1 MSYRLLAAGA
11 VLVALLKAIY
21 HRLTRISVRHVP
33 GPPSPSFFIGNMREF
48 HQRPVAEADFEWQA
62 KYGDIVRFKAAFGE
76 DRILVIDPKALQY
89 IYQTSGYNFRK
100 PAEINELSRI
110 IAGNGILSAESDVH
124 KRHRKVLLPGFG
136 APECRAFWPIFCYHA
151 TQLSSKWKDIIS
163 TSLNEEAVVD
173 VPRWTSRVMLD
184 AIGEAAFDYR
194 FGAMDD
200 DETPLSKAY
209 SRLVSE
215 TFGALPDAAI
225 FTQNLWAYIPSE
237 WLHIISSYTPGMD
250 FTLARHTE
258 KIATDVAKEL
268 VEIKTRELLQGGVNR
283 DVMSLLVKANTTE
296 NDNARLDEDELLAQ
310 MRTIMLAGHETTA
323 NTVNW
328 ALLELARHSE
338 IQQRLRH
345 EIWAKQSD
353 LGHEIGVV
361 DLDSMPYLQAVVK
374 ETLRY
379 HPVLPVT
386 HRDASRDDVLPLSK
400 PIRLTTGEALH
411 ELPIPKGQKL
421 TLSIAGYN
429 RNKDIFGKD
438 AHVFNPDRWLSGS
451 PKNSVNVGVYSNLLT
466 FAGGLR
472 SCIGFRFAL
481 LEFQA
486 FMIELVGTY
495 EFSLTQEAE
504 NIRREPCGT
513 MTPFIE
519 GQSGREAHL
528 PLRIKFASKSAER
541 L

>member
-1 MSYRLLAAGA
+1 MCLVLHLRL
-11 VLVALLKAIY
+11 
-21 HRLTRISVRHVP
+21 
-33 GPPSPSFFIGNMREF
+33 FFL
-48 HQRPVAEADFEWQA
+48 ADFEWQA
-62 KYGDIVRFKAAFGE
+62 KYGDMVRFKAGFGE
-76 DRILVIDPKALQY
+76 DRLLVMDPKALQY

-110 IAGNGILSAESDVH
+110 IAGNGILSAELDVH

-136 APECRAFWPIFCYHA
+136 APECRAFWPVFCYHA

-163 TSLNEEAVVD
+163 ASLNQEAIVD

-200 DETPLSKAY
+200 EETPLSKAY

-225 FTQNLWAYIPSE
+225 FTQNLWAYMPSK
-237 WLHIISSYTPGMD
+237 WLHILSSCTPGMD
-250 FTLARHTE
+250 FTLARRTE
-258 KIATDVAKEL
+258 QVATDVAKRL
-268 VEIKTRELLQGGVNR
+268 VETKTRELLQGERNR
-283 DVMSLLVKANTTE
+283 DIMSLLVKANTTE
-296 NDNARLDEDELLAQ
+296 NENARLNEDELLAQ

-323 NTVNW
+323 NTLNW
-328 ALLELARHSE
+328 ALLEMAQHPE
-338 IQQRLRH
+338 TQQRLRE

-353 LGHEIGVV
+353 LGREIEAG
-361 DLDSMPYLQAVVK
+361 DIDSMPYLQAVVK
-374 ETLRY
+374 ESLRY

-386 HRDASRDDVLPLSK
+386 HRDATREDVLPLSK
-400 PIRLTTGEALH
+400 PITTTNGKVLH

-429 RNKDIFGKD
+429 RNKDIFGED
-438 AHVFNPDRWLSGS
+438 AHVFNPDRWLSGL

-472 SCIGFRFAL
+472 ACIGFRFAI
-481 LEFQA
+481 LELQA
-486 FMIELVGTY
+486 FLVELVGTY
-495 EFSLTQEAE
+495 EISLTQEAK

-528 PLRIKFASKSAER
+528 PLKVKLALRASEW